1 MKSAGA
7 FAPIILMMVMICLT
21 GEAASAQDTQPQ
33 YRRKSISFVN
43 SILIT
48 RGNAPITAADSS
60 SLLRAIRREIEMPR
74 FDYNPLPEELL
85 AQLGFALQ
93 QESAENLEGIAADMN
108 QHLAPEILRIVD
120 YEKEM
125 RALGLVSESERHSFI
140 VEKAKETGITA
151 EHLQIVMNSAY
162 IYLPVITHVSFSEG
176 TSILDIFSG
185 KGERENRHIS
195 VSLGGALL
203 WFAVRTDGL
212 GTQVELA
219 ATKAALAFGAAH
231 LGVSDNPGKRSAA
244 RHNAFA
250 EAADILAINLK
261 TSSQDIPDFRLTH
274 PLTDAGTGWVEF
286 DIGKKEGLQIDDK
299 YVIEEYEEMPDQS
312 LRPKKLGL
320 VRVSSVADNRHEA
333 APSRARNVIGGYF
346 QKGMLAIEHPRLPID
361 LSVRFGVL
369 PLTVKAG
376 SLDSG
381 ADGHAPELKF
391 DKVSENLVYTGQI
404 GLYYNLARSTG
415 ISQFFASVYGEI
427 GGGELPGGKVFNEYD
442 LPTGFY
448 WGIGGGL
455 AKKYYWN
462 RLHLGLEALLGYA
475 SLRFDG
481 TDEYYGNDV
490 GWEWR
495 VESLGFKLNG
505 CLELALGYDLSLG
518 GGLSY
523 RVFASQQ
530 DYSFQVDGQE
540 VAPIVPKNKPEVD
553 FSGWGI
559 QVYFTYS
566 LPFLSLNP
574 LKFLF

>member
-1 MKSAGA
+1 MRSAGA
-7 FAPIILMMVMICLT
+7 FAPQILLMVIICLA

-60 SLLRAIRREIEMPR
+60 FFLRAIQREIEMPR
-74 FDYNPLPEELL
+74 FDYNPLSEEVLT
-85 AQLGFALQ
+85 QLGFALQ

-120 YEKEM
+120 YEKDM
-125 RALGLVSESERHSFI
+125 RALGLLSESERHSFI

-151 EHLQIVMNSAY
+151 EHLQAVMNSAY
-162 IYLPVITHVSFSEG
+162 IGLPVITHLSFSEG
-176 TSILDIFSG
+176 TSILDIFSS

-203 WFAVRTDGL
+203 WFAVRTDGD
-212 GTQVELA
+212 GTRVELA
-219 ATKAALAFGAAH
+219 ATKAAMAFGAAH
-231 LGVSDNPGKRSAA
+231 LGASSNPGKRSAA
-244 RHNAFA
+244 QHRAFA
-250 EAADILAINLK
+250 EAADILAVNLK
-261 TSSQDIPDFRLTH
+261 TASQEIPDFRLTH
-274 PLTDAGTGWVEF
+274 PLTDAGAGWIEF
-286 DIGKKEGLQIDDK
+286 TLGRKEGLNIDDK
-299 YVIEEYEEMPDQS
+299 YIILEYQELPDES
-312 LRPKKLGL
+312 LQPTELGL
-320 VRVSSVADNRHEA
+320 VRISRVAKNLNEPK
-333 APSRARNVIGGYF
+333 PSRARTVIGRSF

-361 LSVRFGVL
+361 LSVRFNVL
-369 PLTVKAG
+369 PVSVKAG

-381 ADGHAPELKF
+381 ADGYAPELKF
-391 DKVSENLVYTGQI
+391 DQASENLVYIGQL

-427 GGGELPGGKVFNEYD
+427 GGSELAGGKVFNEYD
-442 LPTGFY
+442 LPAGFY

-481 TDEYYGNDV
+481 ADEYYGNEV

-495 VESLGFKLNG
+495 IESLGFAMNG

-523 RVFASQQ
+523 RIFAPQQ
-530 DYSFQVDGQE
+530 DYVFQVDGQE
-540 VAPIVPKNKPEVD
+540 VAPIVPENKPEVD

-559 QVYFTYS
+559 QVYLTYS
-566 LPFLSLNP
+566 LPSLSLNP
-574 LKFLF
+574 LKYLF

>member
-1 MKSAGA
+1 MKSAGT
-7 FAPIILMMVMICLT
+7 FALQILLMAMICLA

-60 SLLRAIRREIEMPR
+60 SLLRAIQHEIEMER

-85 AQLGFALQ
+85 TQLGFALQ
-93 QESAENLEGIAADMN
+93 QESAEDLEGIAADLN
-108 QHLAPEILRIVD
+108 QHLAPEIMRIVD

-125 RALGLVSESERHSFI
+125 RALGLLSESQRHSFI
-140 VEKAKETGITA
+140 VEKAKETGLTA
-151 EHLQIVMNSAY
+151 EHLQAVMNSAY
-162 IYLPVITHVSFSEG
+162 LYLPVITHVSFSEG
-176 TSILDIFSG
+176 SSILDIFSG

-203 WFAVRTDGL
+203 WFAVHTEGDETR
-212 GTQVELA
+212 VELA
-219 ATKAALAFGAAH
+219 ATKASLAFGAAH
-231 LGVSDNPGKRSAA
+231 LGTSNNPGKRSAA
-244 RHNAFA
+244 QRRAFA
-250 EAADILAINLK
+250 EAADILAVNLK
-261 TSSQDIPDFRLTH
+261 TASQEIPDFRLTH
-274 PLTDAGTGWVEF
+274 PLTDAGAGWVEF

-299 YVIEEYEEMPDQS
+299 YIIEEYEEMPDQS
-312 LRPKKLGL
+312 LRPRKLGL
-320 VRVSSVADNRHEA
+320 VRISSVADNRNEA
-333 APSRARNVIGGYF
+333 VPSRARIVIGGYF

-361 LSVRFGVL
+361 LSVRFSVL
-369 PLTVKAG
+369 PVSVKAG

-381 ADGHAPELKF
+381 ADGYAPELKF
-391 DKVSENLVYTGQI
+391 DQASENLVYTGQI

-427 GGGELPGGKVFNEYD
+427 GGAELAGGKVFNEYD
-442 LPTGFY
+442 LPTGSY

-455 AKKYYWN
+455 AKKYYWK

-481 TDEYYGNDV
+481 TDEFYGNDV

-495 VESLGFKLNG
+495 VESLGLTLSSS
-505 CLELALGYDLSLG
+505 LELALGYDLSLG

-523 RVFASQQ
+523 RIFAPRQ
-530 DYSFQVDGQE
+530 DYVFQVDGQE
-540 VAPIVPKNKPEVD
+540 VAPIVPENRPEVD
-553 FSGWGI
+553 FSGWGV
-559 QVYFTYS
+559 QVYLSYS